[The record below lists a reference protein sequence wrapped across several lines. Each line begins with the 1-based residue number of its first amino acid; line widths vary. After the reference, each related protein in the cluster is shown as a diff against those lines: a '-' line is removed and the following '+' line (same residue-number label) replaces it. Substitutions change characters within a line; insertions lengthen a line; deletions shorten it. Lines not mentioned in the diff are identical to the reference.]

1 MDGVTGWLAAIL
13 TVLAG
18 MTVAANLGT
27 RVTGW
32 GFVLFTIGSLCWA
45 LNAGLNGVTSLLLTN
60 LAMAAINAFGVWRWL
75 GRRRRIELGSQAAM
89 EHSAAAPVP
98 TLVSVAAVLDAPLMT
113 AANQAF
119 GSVVDLMLRCER
131 QDLAYAVVSFD
142 GVGGIGEEFRA
153 VPAQDL
159 RLSHA
164 ALRATLAEPAIRALP
179 PINPTDWPT
188 VPSVATAAGNRDL
201 P

>member
-18 MTVAANLGT
+18 ITVAANLGT

-32 GFVLFTIGSLCWA
+32 GFVLFTIGSLSWA

-60 LAMAAINAFGVWRWL
+60 LAMAAVNAFGVWRWL

-98 TLVSVAAVLDAPLMT
+98 TLVSVATMLDAPLMT
-113 AANQAF
+113 AGNQAF
-119 GSVVDLMLRCER
+119 GSVIDLMLRCER
-131 QDLAYAVVSFD
+131 QDLAYVVVSFD
-142 GVGGIGEEFRA
+142 GIGGIGEEFRA
-153 VPAQDL
+153 IPAQDL
-159 RLSHA
+159 RLNSA
-164 ALRATLAEPAIRALP
+164 ALCCTLTEPAIRALP

-188 VPSVATAAGNRDL
+188 VPSIPPPKRNRDL
-201 P
+201 T